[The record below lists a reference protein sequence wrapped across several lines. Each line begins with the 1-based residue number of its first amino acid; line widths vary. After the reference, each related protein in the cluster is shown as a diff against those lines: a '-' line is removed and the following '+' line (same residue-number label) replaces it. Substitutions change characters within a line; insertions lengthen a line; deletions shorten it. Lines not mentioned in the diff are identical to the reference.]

1 MREIEILGVGLCLL
15 VGGCAL
21 SPEERQDIIEASS
34 DIAAERA
41 ASISYSEARDA
52 GLSPADAE
60 KVSDLAREAGR
71 EAAQAAAARLI
82 PAKESG
88 KRNRWGAAIAS
99 ALVAVLQMFAGM
111 SRKVAL
117 G

>member
-1 MREIEILGVGLCLL
+1 MKRIEILGVGLCLL

-21 SPEERQDIIEASS
+21 SPSERQDIIEASS

-41 ASISYSEARDA
+41 GVIAYSKARDA
-52 GLSPADAE
+52 GLSPEDAE
-60 KVSDLAREAGR
+60 KMSDVAREAGR
-71 EAAQAAAARLI
+71 KAAEAAAARMV
-82 PAKESG
+82 PAAERG
-88 KRNRWGAAIAS
+88 KRSKWGAAIAS